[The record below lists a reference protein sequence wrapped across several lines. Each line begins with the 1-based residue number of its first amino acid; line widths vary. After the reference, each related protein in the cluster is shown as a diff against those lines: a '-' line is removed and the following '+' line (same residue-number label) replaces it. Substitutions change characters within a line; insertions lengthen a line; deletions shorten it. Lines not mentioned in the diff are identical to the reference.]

1 MDSERL
7 KKQLDFLIEADKMKS
22 LYRQTYII
30 GNESRGA
37 SMREFEGEEQK
48 YKRRENDAEHS
59 WHLSVMALALA
70 RYAARPVNVERV
82 LKKTL
87 IHDLVEVYAG
97 DTFAFDAA
105 ATAGQKE
112 REEAAADKIFAMI
125 PEGAALRALWEEFD
139 EGRTADASFAAA
151 LDRLQPLLANHL
163 NEGHTC
169 GWETSIPP
177 RCTAESDRSAR
188 RFPRFGIPFALWW
201 RKASKRDI
209 SAGEGAAFDLL
220 SLSWR
225 GAALLISEKSAAEN
239 V

>member
-1 MDSERL
+1 MSAAEKIGMTDGASEA
-7 KKQLDFLIEADKMKS
+7 LDFIVEIDKMKS
-22 LYRQTYII
+22 IQRRSLTYD
-30 GNESRGA
+30 GSH
-37 SMREFEGEEQK
+37 
-48 YKRRENDAEHS
+48 YENDAEHS

-70 RYAARPVNVERV
+70 RYAARPVNMERV
-82 LKKTL
+82 LKMTL

-163 NEGHTC
+163 NEGHT
-169 GWETSIPP
+169 
-177 RCTAESDRSAR
+177 
-188 RFPRFGIPFALWW
+188 W
-201 RKASKRDI
+201 RMGNVD
-209 SAGEGAAFDLL
+209 
-220 SLSWR
+220 
-225 GAALLISEKSAAEN
+225 SAAVYRRVGPIREAIPSLWDT
-239 V
+239 VCAMVEEGVEKGYIRR

>member
-1 MDSERL
+1 MSAAEKIGMTDGASEA
-7 KKQLDFLIEADKMKS
+7 LDFIVEIDKMKS
-22 LYRQTYII
+22 IQRRSLTYD
-30 GNESRGA
+30 GSH
-37 SMREFEGEEQK
+37 
-48 YKRRENDAEHS
+48 YENDAEHS

-70 RYAARPVNVERV
+70 RYAARPVNMERV
-82 LKKTL
+82 LKMTL

-163 NEGHTC
+163 NEGHT
-169 GWETSIPP
+169 
-177 RCTAESDRSAR
+177 
-188 RFPRFGIPFALWW
+188 W
-201 RKASKRDI
+201 RMGNVD
-209 SAGEGAAFDLL
+209 
-220 SLSWR
+220 
-225 GAALLISEKSAAEN
+225 SAAVYRRVEIGRAH